1 MLHCTIFLDFALAK
15 TICALQQQRGGSA
28 LRKGMQ

>member
-15 TICALQQQRGGSA
+15 TICALQQERGWFA
-28 LRKGMQ
+28 RCKGMQ